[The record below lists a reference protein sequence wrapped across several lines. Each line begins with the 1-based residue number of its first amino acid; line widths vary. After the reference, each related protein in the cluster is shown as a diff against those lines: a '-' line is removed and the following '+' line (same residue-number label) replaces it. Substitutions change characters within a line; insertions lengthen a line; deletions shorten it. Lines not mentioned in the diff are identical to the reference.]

1 MSLAVFHLFSF
12 QNHPM
17 ASFFAENCFFLTGP
31 TACGKTAMA
40 LEFAQRENAEI
51 LSMDSVAIYREMD
64 IGSAKPTP
72 EEQKKAVHH
81 LIDLVLPTEEFSVV
95 EYLRQAELTVKD
107 CLARGKKPLFVGG
120 TPLYLKALL
129 FGLFKGPEGDEG
141 LREALRAE
149 AFEAEKNGDLHYLHR
164 KLEAVDPVT
173 ASRLH
178 PHDTKRIIRA
188 IEVFTLTG
196 HPIHEFQTQ
205 FEPEVPPHSKER
217 IKIIDIPRSDLHCR
231 IERRVDWM
239 FEAGFLDEVRHL
251 REKYGTLSKTAAMA
265 VGYREI
271 LEYFDA
277 IENPGRKIKDTRT
290 GTMVLP
296 SLDVLVEQIKTHTR
310 QMAKR
315 QVTWFRSLMNQ
326 KFMF

>member
-1 MSLAVFHLFSF
+1 
-12 QNHPM
+12 
-17 ASFFAENCFFLTGP
+17 
-31 TACGKTAMA
+31 
-40 LEFAQRENAEI
+40 
-51 LSMDSVAIYREMD
+51 
-64 IGSAKPTP
+64 
-72 EEQKKAVHH
+72 
-81 LIDLVLPTEEFSVV
+81 
-95 EYLRQAELTVKD
+95 
-107 CLARGKKPLFVGG
+107 
-120 TPLYLKALL
+120 
-129 FGLFKGPEGDEG
+129 
-141 LREALRAE
+141 
-149 AFEAEKNGDLHYLHR
+149 
-164 KLEAVDPVT
+164 
-173 ASRLH
+173 
-178 PHDTKRIIRA
+178 
-188 IEVFTLTG
+188 
-196 HPIHEFQTQ
+196 
-205 FEPEVPPHSKER
+205 
-217 IKIIDIPRSDLHCR
+217 
-231 IERRVDWM
+231 M